1 MNTTF
6 YFADQITGR
15 FDGSYADCFDVATA
29 FHSAPEG
36 TVPIAGVRDHQRQ
49 RFDFTTG
56 ELCACDPLPFAAEQ
70 LASMLLEKYQA
81 QIQELET
88 RKLRPMGALLLD
100 PTNQE
105 ERTRLLELEQQLA
118 AIRAALARVRG
129 TELPQGE
136 MLLLAQ
142 QLRIVR

>member
-36 TVPIAGVRDHQRQ
+36 TVPIAGVQDHQRQ
-49 RFDFTTG
+49 RFDFATG
-56 ELCACDPLPFAAEQ
+56 ELCACDPLPFTAEQ
-70 LASMLLEKYQA
+70 LAGMLLEKYQV
-81 QIQELET
+81 QIQEIET
-88 RKLRPMGALLLD
+88 RKLRPIGALLLD
-100 PTNQE
+100 PANQG
-105 ERTRLLELEQQLA
+105 ERTRLAELEANLVSIRTA
-118 AIRAALARVRG
+118 AARVRD
-129 TELPQGE
+129 TELPHE
-136 MLLLAQ
+136 ELLLLAQ